1 MFTGPAI
8 QTKLLKH
15 FQNECH
21 ICDALVGVKP
31 DATFA
36 KPVGGAMLTI
46 KQTLETAMGFAT
58 VSRAAAA

>member
-46 KQTLETAMGFAT
+46 KQTREEDPTQAVTEELSE
-58 VSRAAAA
+58 

>member
-1 MFTGPAI
+1 LFTGPAI

-46 KQTLETAMGFAT
+46 KQTRETAMGFAT